1 MKVLI
6 APVETAGFVAN
17 LVQGLRQLGVDA
29 ESYVSE
35 LSLIHI

>member
-1 MKVLI
+1 MRVLI

-17 LVQGLRQLGVDA
+17 LVTGLRQLGVDA

-35 LSLIHI
+35 RHTFGY